1 MTKPDLE
8 VFLLKNRI
16 DRDLWEASG
25 LSWDTLASIG
35 DDFERQVPHLEA
47 AATLLANIIQRFPAV
62 HSVRWRV
69 KDQDHLL
76 AKIIRKCAEGN
87 EKYKIISSENYGE
100 IITDLIGIRALHLF
114 KSDFIGINESI
125 LRSFVLKDKPVVYV
139 REGDDAQ
146 FCQQCSD
153 IGFEVKPHPKGYRS
167 IHYVITTQPL
177 KHRIHLELQVR
188 TIFEEGWSEIDHMVR
203 YPNYSDDVQLAYLL
217 TIFNRMAG
225 SADEMGGFVRV
236 LADQLNETKNQ
247 LEDATREKD
256 ESLAKAEAAL
266 EQLAT
271 VKNGAPNDQIVTLQR
286 ELKNIKAA
294 SHPATS
300 GNSYNAVT
308 LFSISSEL
316 ASRLK
321 AAVDSIDDPVGVKAA
336 MKAIKDPGGIKAA
349 IDAID
354 DPGGVK
360 AAMKAIKDP
369 GGIKAAIDAIDD
381 PGGVKATIKAIEDPG
396 GIRAAMD
403 AINDPGGV
411 KAAIRSIKGT
421 GDPT

>member
-16 DRDLWEASG
+16 DHDQWEASG
-25 LSWDTLASIG
+25 LKWDNLIAIG
-35 DDFERQVPHLEA
+35 EDFEKQIPHLEA
-47 AATLLANIIQRFPAV
+47 AATLLANIIQRFTAV

-69 KDQDHLL
+69 KDRDHLL

-87 EKYKIISSENYGE
+87 EKYKSISSENYGDV
-100 IITDLIGIRALHLF
+100 ITDLIGIRALHLF
-114 KSDFIGINESI
+114 KSDFIDINDSI
-125 LRSFVLKDKPVVYV
+125 LRSFVLKDQPVVYI

-146 FCQQCSD
+146 FCEQCSD

-177 KHRIHLELQVR
+177 KHRTHVELQVR
-188 TIFEEGWSEIDHMVR
+188 TIFEEGWSEIDHIVR
-203 YPNYSDDVQLAYLL
+203 YPNYSEDVQLAYLL

-236 LADQLNETKNQ
+236 LADQLNETKIQ
-247 LEDATREKD
+247 LEDAIREKD

-266 EQLAT
+266 EQLAN
-271 VKNGAPNDQIVTLQR
+271 VKNGAPNDQIIALQR

-294 SHPATS
+294 SHPVQVGDAFKTVKFLS
-300 GNSYNAVT
+300 VSN
-308 LFSISSEL
+308 EL
-316 ASRLK
+316 TSRLK
-321 AAVDSIDDPVGVKAA
+321 AAVDAMDDPGGVKAA

-349 IDAID
+349 MEAID

-369 GGIKAAIDAIDD
+369 GGIKAAMEAIDD
-381 PGGVKATIKAIEDPG
+381 PGGLK
-396 GIRAAMD
+396 AAMKD
-403 AINDPGGV
+403 INSRGNE
-411 KAAIRSIKGT
+411 T
-421 GDPT
+421 